1 MEELRNIA
9 QACINDQ
16 RIYDIVVSIANM
28 TEEEASVFKSKVLAY
43 FINKKSPDDVEAY
56 KFYKLLL
63 ENQNVRKVLDLYV
76 EIAGN
81 K

>member
-1 MEELRNIA
+1 MEELKSIA
-9 QACINDQ
+9 QACTGDQ

-28 TEEEASVFKSKVLAY
+28 TEEEKSGFKSKVLAY
-43 FINKKSPDDVEAY
+43 FINRKSPDDVEAY

-63 ENQNVRKVLDLYV
+63 ENQNAKKVLDLYV
-76 EIAGN
+76 EITEN